1 MTMISWLDSVYSDS
15 TKYFVSN
22 PYPKRNEKVTISLRM
37 KSNEEVKKVFLR
49 YREFGIEQ
57 IRMMDEYKRGKFRC
71 FSKEVEIR
79 EKRFHY
85 QFYLVTD
92 KKIYFYIQYRITDYI
107 PDESR
112 DFVIVA
118 DYEPAKW
125 VKNAVFYQIFPERF
139 CNGNPD
145 ISVKDGEY
153 SYQGYEAYS
162 VKEWDMPAKG
172 YEETKGVD
180 FYGGDLEG
188 IIQKL
193 DYLQRLGVNAIYL
206 NPIFLSPSVHK
217 YDSLDYF
224 KVDPH
229 FGGDEALERL
239 SCELHKREMK
249 LMLDISINH
258 TSSEAVWFNKN
269 GEFYATSE
277 GTYNNPEAEEREFYF
292 FDKDNHYD
300 TWVGVET
307 MPKLN
312 YGSQRLRDIIY
323 RRRDSVLKKWLLSPY
338 NIDGWRFDVAEC
350 LARNQVIDVHGEVLE
365 EIRKYLK
372 EEKRD
377 VFLLAEDWVDCSD
390 DLQGDRWDSTMN
402 YYGCARPVRE
412 FVGETDLFLARDKE
426 LGKNRSKMTAK
437 QLASRI
443 RQFYGKLPG
452 AIQYQMFNLLDS
464 HDVARLHNNPQISR
478 QDYETAV
485 MIMFTLPGTASVYY
499 GDEIALMGDTAAV
512 EFCRNPMD
520 WCWEEKEESRR
531 RFSFYQKMIALKRNA
546 EALADGG
553 FQILSDEGY
562 VLSYARFTPKELI
575 IVIASTDDENSEVL
589 IPLENYGFENY
600 SMNKDVFGKKVKT
613 QVTEYGIRVQVPA
626 HTSYLL
632 HMKKDED
639 TEHV

>member
-1 MTMISWLDSVYSDS
+1 MGNWLESVYSDS

-22 PYPKRNEKVTISLRM
+22 PYPKVNEKVTISIRM
-37 KSNEEVKKVFLR
+37 KNNEEVKKVFLR

-57 IRMMDEYKRGKFRC
+57 IRLMQ
-71 FSKEVEIR
+71 KEKKGSLSYYSTEVMIK

-92 KKIYFYIQYRITDYI
+92 KKIYFYTQYRMTDYI

-112 DFVIVA
+112 DFVILA
-118 DYEPAKW
+118 DYDAVKW
-125 VKNAVFYQIFPERF
+125 VKNTVFYQIFPERF
-139 CNGNPD
+139 CNGNPN

-153 SYQGYEAYS
+153 SYQGYAT
-162 VKEWDMPAKG
+162 KAIKDWNTPAKT
-172 YEETKGVD
+172 YEEGRAVD

-193 DYLQRLGVNAIYL
+193 DYLQRLGINAIYL

-224 KVDPH
+224 HVDPH

-239 SCELHKREMK
+239 SKELHKRNMK

-258 TSSEAVWFNKN
+258 TSSDALWFNKS
-269 GEFYATSE
+269 GDFYHQSKGA
-277 GTYNNPEAEEREFYF
+277 YHNKEAEEREFYF
-292 FDKDNHYD
+292 IDEKNQYD

-312 YGSQRLRDIIY
+312 YGSPKLRDIIY
-323 RRRDSVLKKWLLSPY
+323 RKKDSVLKKWLSQPY
-338 NIDGWRFDVAEC
+338 VIDGWRFDVADC
-350 LARNQVIDVHGEVLE
+350 LARNQIIDVHEEVLE
-365 EIRKYLK
+365 ELRTHLK
-372 EEKRD
+372 DEKKE
-377 VFLLAEDWVDCSD
+377 VYLLAEDWVDCSD
-390 DLQGDRWDSTMN
+390 DLQGNRWDATMN
-402 YYGCARPVRE
+402 YFGCARPIRE
-412 FVGETDLFLARDKE
+412 FVGEVDLFLARDKE

-464 HDVARLHNNPQISR
+464 HDVARLHNNNQI
-478 QDYETAV
+478 QQQEYEMAV
-485 MIMFTLPGTASVYY
+485 KLMFTLPGTACVYY
-499 GDEIALMGDTAAV
+499 GDEVALAGSTVAV

-520 WCWEEKEESRR
+520 WDWEQKKAAKE
-531 RFSFYQKMIALKRNA
+531 RFSFYQKVISLKRTS

-553 FQILSDEGY
+553 FQILSEDGY
-562 VLSYARFTPKELI
+562 VLSYARFTSEELI
-575 IVIASTDDENSEVL
+575 IVIASMEEEERDVTIPLMNFGFDTDDILEEVFSNP
-589 IPLENYGFENY
+589 IKIKRMEEG
-600 SMNKDVFGKKVKT
+600 MIVH
-613 QVTEYGIRVQVPA
+613 VPS
-626 HTSYLL
+626 HTCYVLRQRKS
-632 HMKKDED
+632 
-639 TEHV
+639 V

>member
-1 MTMISWLDSVYSDS
+1 MTKWLDSVYSDS
-15 TKYFVSN
+15 TKYYVSN
-22 PYPKRNEKVTISLRM
+22 PYPKINDKVTISIRM
-37 KSNEEVKKVFLR
+37 KRNEEVKKVFLR

-57 IRMMDEYKRGKFRC
+57 IRLMDEQKKGKFSY

-92 KKIYFYIQYRITDYI
+92 KKIYFYTQYRITDYI

-112 DFVIVA
+112 DFVIIA

-125 VKNAVFYQIFPERF
+125 VKNSVFYQIFPERF
-139 CNGNPD
+139 YNGNPN

-153 SYQGYEAYS
+153 SYQGYEVYS
-162 VKEWDMPAKG
+162 VKEWNLPAKS
-172 YEETKGVD
+172 YEETGGVD

-193 DYLQRLGVNAIYL
+193 DYLQELGVNAIYL

-224 KVDPH
+224 QIDPH
-229 FGGDEALERL
+229 FGGDAALERL
-239 SCELHKREMK
+239 TKELHKRGMK

-258 TSSEAVWFNKN
+258 TSSEAAWFNKN
-269 GEFYATSE
+269 VEFYNVSE
-277 GTYNNPEAEEREFYF
+277 GAYNNPDSKEREFYF
-292 FDKDNHYD
+292 FDENNKYD

-312 YGSQRLRDIIY
+312 YGSQKLRDIIY
-323 RRRDSVLKKWLLSPY
+323 RKKDSVLKKWLLPPY
-338 NIDGWRFDVAEC
+338 DIDGWRFDVAEC
-350 LARNQVIDVHGEVLE
+350 LARNQVIDVHGEVIE
-365 EIRKYLK
+365 ELRMQLK
-372 EEKRD
+372 GEKKD
-377 VFLLAEDWVDCSD
+377 VFLLAEDWVDCSE
-390 DLQGDRWDSTMN
+390 DLQGNRWDSTMN

-443 RQFYGKLPG
+443 KQFYGKLPG
-452 AIQYQMFNLLDS
+452 AIQHQMFNLLDS
-464 HDVARLHNNPQISR
+464 HDVARLHNNSQISR
-478 QDYETAV
+478 QNYETAV
-485 MIMFTLPGTASVYY
+485 IIMFTLPGTACVYY
-499 GDEIALMGDTAAV
+499 GDEIALMGGIEAV

-520 WCWEEKEESRR
+520 WKWEEREEARD
-531 RFSFYQKMIALKRNA
+531 RFAFYQTIISLKRNA
-546 EALADGG
+546 KALEDGG
-553 FQILSDEGY
+553 FQILSEEGY
-562 VLSYARFTPKELI
+562 VFSYARFTEKELI
-575 IVIASTDDENSEVL
+575 IVIASTDDECNETI
-589 IPLENYGFENY
+589 IPLENFGFENHDI
-600 SMNKDVFGKKVKT
+600 SRDIFGRSVAAEIVKGGIKVH
-613 QVTEYGIRVQVPA
+613 IPA

-632 HMKKDED
+632 YIKK
-639 TEHV
+639 